1 MLATDGL
8 TNLVTNLGTQRDKS
22 TSTGWAVRPSTPEYF
37 EQIYRASAFGRKII
51 DIPTADMTRRW
62 RAWNAEDEFVE
73 AIEAVEKR
81 FHVQETVAKAHRYGR
96 LFGSSAII
104 IGINPNRGA
113 PSDVLNVDALQPGDL
128 TNLHVDVYPRLTIR
142 ELDTDFA
149 SPSFGKPLSYVYQ
162 PSVRGSMGGQV
173 IIHASRVIP
182 FAGASLP
189 PFAAL
194 ATNLWGDSV
203 FVALEDHLN
212 TAGTVAAVI
221 ASMLHEAKVDII
233 HTDLSTV
240 GTDEGEDRI
249 RRRFAL
255 AAYLKSINN
264 MLLMGADEK
273 YEQKTLTFA
282 GLPDIHIRMMQELSG
297 AADIPVTRLL
307 GQAPAGLQSTGE
319 SDLRNYYDMLSS
331 KQEGEL
337 RGPLERLDQVLLAN
351 EGIKYPDG
359 AHFYFPSLW
368 QESATQKADNA
379 YKRAQALKLV
389 ADTGLVPEVV
399 LSKAAI
405 SAMVEDGT
413 YPALDSAMKEF
424 EGTQES
430 GSPGELDNPVEGAS
444 EEGDDLIRRN
454 RPLLRVVGDAAP
466 RTLYVH
472 RKVENASEILAW
484 ARGQGFTNTLAAS
497 DLHVTIASS
506 REPVDWF
513 DVGTAED
520 KVLVP
525 RGGPRQM
532 ERFGDAT
539 VLLFSDW
546 SIRWRHESL
555 REAGAS
561 WDHPEYQPHLTISYD
576 AGDVDLS
583 QVEPYQGKIVFGP
596 ELFEEI
602 KED

>member
-1 MLATDGL
+1 MLANDGL
-8 TNLVTNLGTQRDKS
+8 TNLVSNLGTQRDKS
-22 TSTGWAVRPSTPEYF
+22 TSTGWTVRPSTPEYF
-37 EQIYRASAFGRKII
+37 EHIYRASAFGRKIV

-62 RAWNAEDEFVE
+62 RAWNADDEFVE
-73 AIEAVEKR
+73 AIEAAEKR
-81 FHVQETVAKAHRYGR
+81 FSVQETVAKAHRYGR

-113 PSDVLNVDALQPGDL
+113 PSDVLEVDKLRPGDL
-128 TNLHVDVYPRLTIR
+128 TNFHVDVYPRLTIR
-142 ELDTDFA
+142 EWDTDFA

-182 FAGASLP
+182 FAGAALP
-189 PFAAL
+189 PFSAL

-221 ASMLHEAKVDII
+221 ASMLHEAKVDVI
-233 HTDLSTV
+233 HTDLEGI
-240 GTDEGEDRI
+240 GTDAGEERV

-255 AAYLKSINN
+255 AAYLKSVNN
-264 MLLMGADEK
+264 MLLMGSNEK
-273 YEQKTLTFA
+273 YEQKTLQFT

-319 SDLRNYYDMLSS
+319 SDLRNYYDMLQS

-337 RGPLERLDQVLLAN
+337 RGPLDRIDQILIAS
-351 EGIKYPDG
+351 EGLKYPDG

-389 ADTGLVPEVV
+389 KDSEVIPDSV

-405 SAMVEDGT
+405 SALIEDGT
-413 YPALDSAMKEF
+413 YPALDSAMKGY
-424 EGTQES
+424 EGAQEA
-430 GSPGELDNPVEGAS
+430 GEPGDLVQPIEGAS
-444 EEGDDLIRRN
+444 EEGDDLIRRS
-454 RPLLRVVGDAAP
+454 RPMLRVVGDAAP

-472 RKVENASEILAW
+472 RKVENAAEILAW
-484 ARGQGFTNTLAAS
+484 AKGQGFTDPLAAS
-497 DLHVTIASS
+497 DVHVTIAYS
-506 REPVDWF
+506 RAPVDWF
-513 DVGTAED
+513 AVGTAED
-520 KVLVP
+520 KIVVN

-532 ERFGDAT
+532 DKFGDAT
-539 VLLFSDW
+539 VLLFSSW
-546 SIRWRHESL
+546 SLNYRHEEIF
-555 REAGAS
+555 EAGGS
-561 WDHPEYQPHLTISYD
+561 WDYPEYQSHITISKAAQAVNLD
-576 AGDVDLS
+576 AI
-583 QVEPYQGKIVFGP
+583 EPYQGKIVLGP
-596 ELFEEI
+596 EVFEEI
-602 KED
+602 S